1 MNECEA
7 QLNYN
12 DSSTVKYSKHVLMPL
27 YISHFLHAMA

>member
-1 MNECEA
+1 MNEHEA

-27 YISHFLHAMA
+27 HTPHFLHAVA